1 MSNSYSYDLRQ
12 KVIKSIELDGLKKI
26 EASQMFNIIRNTINL
41 WFQRRA
47 LILKHKIKTTDD
59 YCKNTRK
66 NKIDLESVN
75 IICRST

>member
-26 EASQMFNIIRNTINL
+26 EASQMFNISRNTINL

-47 LILKHKIKTTDD
+47 LTGDIAAKATSIAGQRQKIT
-59 YCKNTRK
+59 
-66 NKIDLESVN
+66 E
-75 IICRST
+75 